1 MIIFEHPENFCGF
14 LYFAL
19 VGIGTLVLVYL
30 LICDLI
36 MRIIKAVKVNKY
48 EELYKT
54 NKDFREYVDRYMRN
68 KDVTLEEVLSLRQT
82 QLVAEMYLENESDE
96 QLVR

>member
-30 LICDLI
+30 LISDLI
-36 MRIIKAVKVNKY
+36 IRIIKAVKVNKY
-48 EELYKT
+48 EELYKS

-68 KDVTLEEVLSLRQT
+68 KDVALAEVLSLKIIKEI
-82 QLVAEMYLENESDE
+82 AEMYLEEGE
-96 QLVR
+96 I